1 MQNYGAYNQEGTL
14 HEQFVNAQQ
23 ACSSAEARLHMQTLA
38 QISQQDDLRLLQAEC
53 RDLRRQLAETAPQ
66 SHRSGSAFGGFSPRQ
81 HPEQTRLMQEVL
93 DLRSQ
98 LNSRP
103 TSQEYEALQRETFA
117 LRQEL
122 AIRKS
127 PEEMHREI
135 AHLKAELCARP
146 TVEAHRNLQYELQQ
160 LHAELQCRPTAQE
173 HAKVVSEVVAMREQ
187 FALFSRQSSDDVAEV
202 GRVREQEAVLRN
214 ELIEA
219 HRELDLL
226 RKRNTQMSSDLA
238 ASKAQGAADGAK
250 WIGELAQVRHAEC
263 QHKADLRQ
271 AQEALGHIK
280 GDHDHPEET
289 RMPGSMSSFAKGY
302 GSPKSPRPPPQQQP
316 EHYQEQPWQPERR
329 RQEETT
335 REPGS
340 PLLSTRSTR
349 QLHAGPSSVG
359 QLSPRWAPP
368 ASARPFSSSP
378 PSGGSSLLAPR
389 LSSSMSNLP
398 ASRGSSAGGG
408 VAGSGHLSPPSP
420 SLLHA
425 PRLGSK
431 SLRPVGFQDRPA
443 HVPSSGLLRPSPF
456 GMDDQNRTCPSEG
469 QQACVVRTPSSQ
481 RRCADPDG
489 QDHHP
494 RLGVCEGYP
503 IQRSSA
509 DLWEI
514 L

>member
-14 HEQFVNAQQ
+14 HELLNAQQ

-53 RDLRRQLAETAPQ
+53 RDLRRQLAETAPK
-66 SHRSGSAFGGFSPRQ
+66 SHRSGSSSGGFSPGQ

-93 DLRSQ
+93 DLRCQ

-117 LRQEL
+117 LRQQL
-122 AIRKS
+122 GTLKS

-146 TVEAHRNLQYELQQ
+146 TVEAHRNLQQLQ
-160 LHAELQCRPTAQE
+160 AELQSRPTAQE
-173 HAKVVSEVVAMREQ
+173 HAKVVSEVTAMREQ
-187 FALFSRQSSDDVAEV
+187 SVLFCRQSSDDVAQV
-202 GRVREQEAVLRN
+202 GRLREQEAVLRN
-214 ELIEA
+214 ELIEG

-263 QHKADLRQ
+263 QLKADLKK
-271 AQEALGHIK
+271 AQEALGHIN

-289 RMPGSMSSFAKGY
+289 RMPGSMSSFANGY
-302 GSPKSPRPPPQQQP
+302 GSPRSPRLPPQQQP

-335 REPGS
+335 RAPPS
-340 PLLSTRSTR
+340 SLLSTRST
-349 QLHAGPSSVG
+349 LHAGPSSVG
-359 QLSPRWAPP
+359 QLSSRRAPP
-368 ASARPFSSSP
+368 ASARPVSSSP

-389 LSSSMSNLP
+389 LSSSMSNVP
-398 ASRGSSAGGG
+398 ASGGSR
-408 VAGSGHLSPPSP
+408 HLSPPSP

-431 SLRPVGFQDRPA
+431 SPRPFGFQDREA
-443 HVPSSGLLRPSPF
+443 YGPSSGLLRPSPF
-456 GMDDQNRTCPSEG
+456 GMDDQNRTAGSYAAWSTMDTNG
-469 QQACVVRTPSSQ
+469 HLKSHVQAPPYSSST
-481 RRCADPDG
+481 
-489 QDHHP
+489 
-494 RLGVCEGYP
+494 L
-503 IQRSSA
+503 RSS
-509 DLWEI
+509 DGRFPVTI
-514 L
+514 G